1 MKYAWIT
8 DQAKDYPVTI
18 LCRFMD
24 VSRSCY
30 YDWVSSP
37 KTDREK
43 ENEALTEQLKN
54 CLKTVARLMEPVV
67 LKENWLKKGVHI
79 SRRRI
84 GRLMKKPVCFVKRRD
99 ALKRR
104 LIPSIISVYLQI
116 YWKESLLS
124 LNLIATMWVILPIL
138 PPRKAGYI

>member
-24 VSRSCY
+24 VSVVAIMIGLALLKRI
-30 YDWVSSP
+30 
-37 KTDREK
+37 EK

-67 LKENWLKKGVHI
+67 LKRKLAEKGVHI

-104 LIPSIISVYLQI
+104 LIPSIISVYLKFTGKRV
-116 YWKESLLS
+116 YC

>member
-1 MKYAWIT
+1 MPFYG
-8 DQAKDYPVTI
+8 
-18 LCRFMD
+18 CF
-24 VSRSCY
+24 RSCY